1 MGARLATM
9 SILIKLL
16 GTAISIGAGIVA
28 TKLVDAVWEQ
38 STGNKPPKDATNL
51 EESLRDTLVFALVS
65 AGVGAVIQT
74 LTQRFTQRAI
84 ANFKK
89 TPELT

>member
-1 MGARLATM
+1 M

-28 TKLVDAVWEQ
+28 TKLVDFAWEK
-38 STGNKPPKDATNL
+38 STGHAPPKDATNL

-74 LTQRFTQRAI
+74 LTQRYTQRAI
-84 ANFKK
+84 ANYRK

>member
-1 MGARLATM
+1 
-9 SILIKLL
+9 
-16 GTAISIGAGIVA
+16 
-28 TKLVDAVWEQ
+28 
-38 STGNKPPKDATNL
+38 
-51 EESLRDTLVFALVS
+51 VFALVS

-74 LTQRFTQRAI
+74 LTQRYTQRAI

>member
-1 MGARLATM
+1 M

-28 TKLVDAVWEQ
+28 TKLVDAVWEK
-38 STGNKPPKDATNL
+38 STGNKPPKDATDL
-51 EESLRDTLVFALVS
+51 EQSLRDTLVFALVS
-65 AGVGAVIQT
+65 ATVGAVIQT
-74 LTQRFTQRAI
+74 LAQRYTQRAI
-84 ANFKK
+84 ARYKS

>member
-1 MGARLATM
+1 M

-16 GTAISIGAGIVA
+16 GTAISIGAGIGA
-28 TKLVDAVWEQ
+28 TKLMDVAWEKT
-38 STGNKPPKDATNL
+38 TGAKPPKDATNL
-51 EESLRDTLVFALVS
+51 EESLRDTLVFAIVS

-74 LTQRFTQRAI
+74 LAQRYTQRAI
-84 ANFKK
+84 AGFRR

>member
-1 MGARLATM
+1 M

-28 TKLVDAVWEQ
+28 TKLVDFAWEK
-38 STGNKPPKDATNL
+38 STGQQPPKDATNL

-74 LTQRFTQRAI
+74 LAQRYTQRAI
-84 ANFKK
+84 ARYKS
-89 TPELT
+89 TPEIV

>member
-1 MGARLATM
+1 M

-16 GTAISIGAGIVA
+16 GTVIGIGSGLAAAKIVDFA
-28 TKLVDAVWEQ
+28 WEK
-38 STGNKPPKDATNL
+38 STGKKPPKDATNL
-51 EESLRDTLVFALVS
+51 EDSLRSTLVFSLVS
-65 AGVGAVIQT
+65 AVVGAVVQT
-74 LTQRFTQRAI
+74 FTQRYTQRAI